1 MFLIQLKS
9 TLWRQ
14 DGTGLFLASTRLTK
28 PQSTHQAHSQ
38 PPWCFLGMHLH
49 CSFSTHCLQDAS
61 PQPYGPRW
69 WVICHP
75 KFFSWPFH
83 IQSPLAHWTGTS
95 SAEHM
100 PWNITGCK
108 LNIELSIPDGPHFA
122 KRISSRALKEN
133 HNQNR
138 DQMGFQ
144 GESYKLNQWGDWRT
158 LLKTGLWYKRISLI
172 HSLRGKVMAKAKQ
185 WKDT

>member
-1 MFLIQLKS
+1 
-9 TLWRQ
+9 
-14 DGTGLFLASTRLTK
+14 
-28 PQSTHQAHSQ
+28 
-38 PPWCFLGMHLH
+38 MHPH
-49 CSFSTHCLQDAS
+49 CSFSTPRLQDAS
-61 PQPYGPRW
+61 PKPYGPRW

-83 IQSPLAHWTGTS
+83 IQSPLAHSTGTS

-100 PWNITGCK
+100 PWNITGFK

-144 GESYKLNQWGDWRT
+144 GESYKLNQWGDWRP
-158 LLKTGLWYKRISLI
+158 LLKTGLWYKRTSLI